1 MFARE
6 QVFSGHL
13 VGEVIIGLL
22 FNTFFVVCIATFFL
36 DVEKTKLYLQ
46 KLKGLFFKWK
56 TLT

>member
-1 MFARE
+1 M
-6 QVFSGHL
+6 FSGHL

-36 DVEKTKLYLQ
+36 DVEKTKLCLQ
-46 KLKGLFFKWK
+46 KVKGLFFKWK